1 MFTQPLNLDEWL
13 LIGRAVFLV
22 FSFVLAA
29 VTFSAWR
36 RAAVRQTTQAL
47 AHDEEVMKRLDALDA
62 RIVAA
67 RTLVAQVSE
76 TLERSLRADAASSRA
91 LSGYPI
97 AIRLAR
103 GGATAQELVETCGIS
118 HSEAELVCRLH
129 GTPQALTA

>member
-1 MFTQPLNLDEWL
+1 
-13 LIGRAVFLV
+13 
-22 FSFVLAA
+22 
-29 VTFSAWR
+29 
-36 RAAVRQTTQAL
+36 
-47 AHDEEVMKRLDALDA
+47 MKRLDALDA
-62 RIVAA
+62 RIVAT
-67 RTLVAQVSE
+67 RSLVAQVSE

-129 GTPQALTA
+129 GAPQALSA